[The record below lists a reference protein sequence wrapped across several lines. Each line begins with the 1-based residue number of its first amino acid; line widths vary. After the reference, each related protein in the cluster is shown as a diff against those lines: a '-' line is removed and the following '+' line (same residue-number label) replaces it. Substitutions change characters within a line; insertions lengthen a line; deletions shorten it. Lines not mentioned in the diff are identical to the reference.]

1 MKRTWLLVVALAPL
15 ALGACKQDIDDAVV
29 PVGDFAA
36 SYAAAVCENQVDCC
50 DADFD
55 VDDCKLA
62 GEASARAFVDTL
74 VVMEDAIYHSDRAVE
89 CLQNT
94 ETSASNCVTDF
105 ATDCADVFESVSAP
119 ADAGAPSIEAQCE
132 GDLF

>member
-1 MKRTWLLVVALAPL
+1 MKHTWLVMLALAPL
-15 ALGACKQDIDDAVV
+15 AVGACKQDVDDAVV

-36 SYAAAVCENQVDCC
+36 NYAIAVCENLIDCC

-62 GEASARAFVDTL
+62 GEASAKAAVDGL
-74 VVMEDAIYHSDRAVE
+74 VVMEDAIYHSDLAVQ

-94 ETSASNCVTDF
+94 ETSASNCATDF
-105 ATDCADVFESVSAP
+105 ATDCADVFENVSAP